1 MTWPKAGHGDGAG
14 ESKGG
19 KSAPGRAAN
28 SAYRSREHLTPEEVE
43 ALIRAAR
50 GIGRY
55 GHRDATA
62 ILLAYRHGLRA
73 SELCELRREQ
83 VDLDRGELH
92 VRRLKS
98 GKPSTHPI
106 PGDEMRAL
114 RKLLKDVQGPYVFAT
129 ERGGPLDRSGFLKI
143 VRRAGE
149 LRGFHSQPTRTCCG
163 TLRAITSRTGAPTH
177 GPSKTTSGTGTSS
190 TPSATQNWLR
200 GASGGYGTGPRN
212 TG

>member
-98 GKPSTHPI
+98 GKPSTNPI

-149 LRGFHSQPTRTCCG
+149 AAGLPFPAHPHMLRHATGYYLANRGTDTRTIQDYLG
-163 TLRAITSRTGAPTH
+163 HRNIQHTVRYTELAPGRFRGLWDRA
-177 GPSKTTSGTGTSS
+177 
-190 TPSATQNWLR
+190 
-200 GASGGYGTGPRN
+200 
-212 TG
+212 